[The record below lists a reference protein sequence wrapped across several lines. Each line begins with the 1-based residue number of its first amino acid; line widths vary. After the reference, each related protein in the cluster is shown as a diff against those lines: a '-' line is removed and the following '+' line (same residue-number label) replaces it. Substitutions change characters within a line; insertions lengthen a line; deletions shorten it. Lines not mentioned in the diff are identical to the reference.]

1 MHCPLCKAQYRAGY
15 GLCRGCDAD
24 LVFTK
29 EQADVEDVVLFLE
42 SANLTGVGELAD
54 ALKEANVPNYS
65 RFREGK
71 AKAPLIGLFAQ
82 ARASKERSWQIFV
95 LESDLDKARQVASAA
110 RFATRL
116 LN

>member
-1 MHCPLCKAQYRAGY
+1 MHCPLCKAQYRPGY

-29 EQADVEDVVLFLE
+29 EQADAEDVVLFLE
-42 SANLTGVGELAD
+42 SANLTGIGDLSDE
-54 ALKEANVPNYS
+54 LKEANVPHYS

-82 ARASKERSWQIFV
+82 AKAAKEQSWQIFV
-95 LESDLDKARQVASAA
+95 LESDLDRARQVASAA

>member
-1 MHCPLCKAQYRAGY
+1 MHCPLCKAHYRAGY
-15 GLCRGCDAD
+15 DLCGDCDAD

-29 EQADVEDVVLFLE
+29 EQADAEDVVLFLE
-42 SANLTGVGELAD
+42 SANLTGIGDLAD

-82 ARASKERSWQIFV
+82 AKAAKEQSWQIFV

>member
-1 MHCPLCKAQYRAGY
+1 MHCPLCKAQYGAGY
-15 GLCRGCDAD
+15 DLCRGCDAD

-29 EQADVEDVVLFLE
+29 EQAEAEDVVLFLQSE
-42 SANLTGVGELAD
+42 NLTGVGELAD

-65 RFREGK
+65 RFRDGK
-71 AKAPLIGLFAQ
+71 AKAPALDLFAQ
-82 ARASKERSWQIFV
+82 AKAAKEQSWQIFV
-95 LESDLDKARQVASAA
+95 LESDLDKARQVASAQ